1 MRCLYTHRKKQK
13 NIALVSSLGLAL
25 WITSCASQSGSNLL
39 RNGSFEN
46 VSASGVPSDWD
57 VDGESPAYQ
66 LDKTNSSSG
75 KQSLWIEFKDGFNEQ
90 GYAGTIQ
97 SLDVTAFAGKT
108 LQFSADVRRS
118 NGQSIVGI
126 WLLVA
131 DAEGNKL
138 SYVNSYEQTQPSPLQ
153 WQKHVL
159 TVKLPSASVKLKL
172 GAAIHDKDGAA
183 WIDNL
188 RLLPANQ

>member
-1 MRCLYTHRKKQK
+1 MRYLYIRREKQK
-13 NIALVSSLGLAL
+13 NIALVSALGLAL
-25 WITSCASQSGSNLL
+25 WIAGCAGQASSNLL
-39 RNGSFEN
+39 LNGSFEN
-46 VSASGVPSDWD
+46 VGASGVPSDWN
-57 VDGESPAYQ
+57 VDGESPAYR
-66 LDKTNSSSG
+66 LDNRDASLG

-138 SYVNSYEQTQPSPLQ
+138 SYVNSYEQPQPSPLQ

-172 GAAIHDKDGAA
+172 GAAIYDKDGAA

-188 RLLPANQ
+188 QLLPTNQ